1 MSGTPVAADWR
12 GGLRLWWSFTW
23 RLAAALFLASAAM
36 ALAGYLLVS
45 AGMSGKTYLRLFSP
59 LGTLLFF
66 VLQIDSFRRLA
77 GAYDISIPGGSSHEQ
92 DRRHRR

>member
-1 MSGTPVAADWR
+1 MSGTQVAADWR

-23 RLAAALFLASAAM
+23 RLAAALLLASSVM
-36 ALAGYLLVS
+36 VLAGYLLVS
-45 AGMSGKTYLRLFSP
+45 AGMSGKTYIRLSSP

-77 GAYDISIPGGSSHEQ
+77 GAYDIRIPGGPSHEQ
-92 DRRHRR
+92 DHRHRR